1 MSDEIEQMQNS
12 GDLSAWVEHIE
23 QELKTEYLI
32 SFEELSI
39 WIYAKKYGD
48 DYSYP
53 PEAMRI
59 EGELHRF
66 ADKKE
71 LKEIDGRVKNNK
83 KLRKLLMEYYRLE
96 APDKALDANCKAEVV
111 VTADS
116 RIDIGRHAANSRWSN
131 DPKAYAMCKAYEEW
145 KMANKSNGYRS
156 KLAAHLLQN
165 VDGIKGIL
173 TSQKYLAEKFGKWD
187 KVEDLPE
194 C

>member
-1 MSDEIEQMQNS
+1 MADEIESMQDV
-12 GDLSAWVEHIE
+12 GGLSAWVEHIE

-59 EGELHRF
+59 EAELHRF
-66 ADKKE
+66 AAKKE
-71 LKEIDGRVKNNK
+71 LKEIDGYVKNGK
-83 KLRKLLMEYYRLE
+83 KLRKLLIDYYKLK
-96 APDKALDANCKAEVV
+96 APDKALDADCKAEAVISE
-111 VTADS
+111 DN
-116 RIDIGRHAANSRWSN
+116 RIGIGKYAANSRWSN
-131 DPKAYAMCKAYEEW
+131 DPKTYAMCKAYEEW
-145 KMANKSNGYRS
+145 CKANKLSGYRS
-156 KLAAHLLQN
+156 QLAAHLLQN

-187 KVEDLPE
+187 KGEDLPE

>member
-1 MSDEIEQMQNS
+1 MSDEIEQMQDA
-12 GDLSAWVEHIE
+12 GDLSAWVNNIE
-23 QELKTEYLI
+23 EELKNAYLI

-39 WIYAKKYGD
+39 WIYAKTYGTS
-48 DYSYP
+48 YSYP

-59 EGELHRF
+59 EGELQRF
-66 ADKKE
+66 AVKKE

-83 KLRKLLMEYYRLE
+83 KLRKLLLE
-96 APDKALDANCKAEVV
+96 HYKLKAPPKALD
-111 VTADS
+111 TAFKVETISTDN
-116 RIDIGRHAANSRWSN
+116 RIDIGRYAANSRWSN

-187 KVEDLPE
+187 KGKDLPE